1 MSVKIGTPLSPRA
14 KKVLLCGSGELGK
27 GLLGVELFIKGDE
40 VIFREVSARP
50 HDTGLVTL
58 VSQDLSEFAPR
69 ARKNLL
75 PGQAT

>member
-1 MSVKIGTPLSPRA
+1 M
-14 KKVLLCGSGELGK
+14 LLCGSGELGK
-27 GLLGVELFIKGDE
+27 GLFGVELFIKGDE